1 MTKWIPIL
9 LSVLITV
16 GGVSGTWAVYGERIE
31 AAKEEREELKAE
43 HKNFVTREVLTLTLK
58 PIVDSQQTMQGSI
71 DTIIRKL
78 DNRDRELLEAIK
90 SINNEPP
97 GAHTR

>member
-31 AAKEEREELKAE
+31 AGKEEREELKAE
-43 HKNFVTREVLTLTLK
+43 HKTFVTRE
-58 PIVDSQQTMQGSI
+58 
-71 DTIIRKL
+71 KL
-78 DNRDRELLEAIK
+78 DDALIPIKQDIQYTKEAVKRVEQSNWEILK
-90 SINNEPP
+90 QLKALNDEPP
-97 GAHTR
+97 GAHSR